1 MKTCWT
7 KVDVCLAGEWP
18 STGAQ
23 HEQRKRILCFFPE
36 WCVSKAFA
44 TWVGGGVW
52 KKTWTFCLITC
63 TNICTKQVL
72 D

>member
-23 HEQRKRILCFFPE
+23 HEQRKRILPP
-36 WCVSKAFA
+36 
-44 TWVGGGVW
+44 THN
-52 KKTWTFCLITC
+52 TLH
-63 TNICTKQVL
+63 
-72 D
+72 